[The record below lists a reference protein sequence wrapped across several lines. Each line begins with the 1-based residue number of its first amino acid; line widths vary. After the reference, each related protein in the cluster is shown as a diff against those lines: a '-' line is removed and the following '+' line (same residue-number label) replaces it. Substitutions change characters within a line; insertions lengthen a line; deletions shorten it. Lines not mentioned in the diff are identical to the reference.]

1 MRIYYDNMKER
12 ALSVVVGPIPQS
24 SFVFF
29 GSHLVGGIQN
39 INFSIDA
46 KEVVTYFDLR
56 AVAGIA
62 SVSGTDAFDLQQN
75 AIHIDF
81 DRHIATVSYK
91 TKEGEKKIL
100 GGIVKLDC
108 SISVDD
114 GNSLE
119 ITTVFDYE
127 LPESLS
133 WVKIKKVEGLELDRL
148 VEDQQEYRSGENFV
162 VASMTR
168 ESTEKI

>member
-1 MRIYYDNMKER
+1 MKER
-12 ALSVVVGPIPQS
+12 ALSVVVGPTPQFS
-24 SFVFF
+24 SVFF
-29 GSHLVGGIQN
+29 GSHIVGSIQK

-46 KEVVTYFDLR
+46 KEIVTFFDLR
-56 AVAGIA
+56 AVAGIV
-62 SVSGTDAFDLQQN
+62 SVSGTDALYIRPDAIYIEFD
-75 AIHIDF
+75 H
-81 DRHIATVSYK
+81 HTPMVSYNAV
-91 TKEGEKKIL
+91 EGKKFL

-108 SISVDD
+108 SISVE

-119 ITTVFDYE
+119 ITTVFDYD

-148 VEDQQEYRSGENFV
+148 VADQQEYRSGEKFV